1 MDNLQ
6 PRLKEVYK
14 SKIVPKLKEELKK
27 SNVMDLPR
35 LMKVTLN

>member
-14 SKIVPKLKEELKK
+14 SEIVPKLKEELKK
-27 SNVMDLPR
+27 SNIMDLPR
-35 LMKVTLN
+35 LMKIT